1 MSKISFEQIS
11 ENEIEVIIP
20 AETPMSMVEQ
30 MTKGFKQKG
39 LIEDLA
45 KSTLGTRYFY
55 RPENKAVDLAD
66 KLIKS
71 LSALAKDD
79 ELPYWHPK
87 AQMANQK
94 RVREMEIGERRAKLG
109 IKQPTNVSPAPEP
122 MVMPDTPSIKPP
134 APAAPSVNT
143 APPITDTY
151 PAAQV
156 TAGGTGRR
164 YATIP
169 DPVGKAEHVKGC
181 QCDACLDMEKSGYGP
196 KGGGQYSVADNSKR
210 KANNTG
216 DVVGAGPNVNAK
228 AYSTKPGQ
236 LSGKAQADLTS
247 RIQMAANKKQPIKSF
262 TPEQIAAE
270 NAKRGLKKTEWGQHL
285 PFPSAE
291 DEIMKLAHLEQEARG
306 EFNAAQQLA
315 KMMNSKAMLRP
326 DHRQPTQ
333 AEFDAAGEA
342 MGLAVTEDMAKA
354 AEQGWNNTLNSWL
367 VEATKPISQRFRNEQ
382 EELDYWSNI
391 KIQDRDDSQSG
402 Y

>member
-1 MSKISFEQIS
+1 MKNKISFEQIS

-20 AETPMSMVEQ
+20 AETPMEMVEK

-39 LIEDLA
+39 LVEDLA

-55 RPENKAVDLAD
+55 RPENKAVDIAD

-71 LSALAKDD
+71 LAAMTKAD
-79 ELPYWHPK
+79 ELPPWHPK
-87 AQMANQK
+87 AQIANQK
-94 RVREMEIGERRAKLG
+94 RVREAEVSERRAKVG
-109 IKQPTNVSPAPEP
+109 VKPPSAAPA
-122 MVMPDTPSIKPP
+122 TPSPP
-134 APAAPSVNT
+134 
-143 APPITDTY
+143 PPIADTN

-169 DPVGKAEHVKGC
+169 DYSKSEHVEGC
-181 QCDACLDMEKSGYGP
+181 QCDKCLEMEKSGYGP
-196 KGGGQYSVADNSKR
+196 KGSGQYSIADNAKR

-236 LSGKAQADLTS
+236 MSGKAQADLTT
-247 RIQMAANKKQPIKSF
+247 RIQMAANKKQPVKSF

-270 NAKRGLKKTEWGQHL
+270 NAKRGLNKAWGQHL

-291 DEIMKLAHLEQEARG
+291 DEIMKLASMQDQHSTD
-306 EFNAAQQLA
+306 FDAANQLA

-326 DHRQPTQ
+326 NHQQPNQ

-342 MGLAVTEDMAKA
+342 MGLAVTEEMAKT
-354 AEQGWNNTLNSWL
+354 AEKGWHGTINNWMA
-367 VEATKPISQRFRNEQ
+367 EATKPISQRFSSEA
-382 EELDYWSNI
+382 EELAYWS
-391 KIQDRDDSQSG
+391 KLRVDDRDDGGSG